1 MEKSDRYFGH
11 PVDFTYGNCF
21 FVFDSD
27 NKIIETIQE
36 LLQTCD
42 ALFLATVDST
52 ETPMASFAPCWRD
65 SQGYFYVMLSD
76 LAEHTENLRN
86 RPDASCLV
94 LGPASDDAFSRP
106 RVTLK
111 LRAEFLND
119 TDSGYQA
126 AVQGLTR
133 KHGET
138 MEILRGLADFH
149 LIRLQPVSG
158 TLIGGFA
165 TTLAISPDTTP
176 ELVPS

>member
-1 MEKSDRYFGH
+1 VSQDELKSQCR
-11 PVDFTYGNCF
+11 
-21 FVFDSD
+21 
-27 NKIIETIQE
+27 E
-36 LLQTCD
+36 LLETCD
-42 ALFLATVDST
+42 ALFLATIDST

-65 SQGYFYVMLSD
+65 SRGYFYVMLSD

-86 RPDASCLV
+86 CPDASCLV

-111 LRAEFLND
+111 LRAEFLD
-119 TDSGYQA
+119 DSDSGYQA
-126 AVQGLTR
+126 ALQGLTR

-158 TLIGGFA
+158 TLVAGFA